1 MISLLLLTYGDTG
14 SQMIEA
20 ASKVLGYSPEQVAVV
35 AAIYNEA
42 PEALAPR
49 LESTISSLSANDGVL
64 ILTDLYGTTHSNV
77 ASRFIDS
84 SHVEMVAGLNMA
96 MLIRALS
103 YRNETMTDLIN
114 KVSDGGRDG
123 IRLCSKLDNYKKLV
137 P

>member
-1 MISLLLLTYGDTG
+1 MISLLLLTYGETG

-20 ASKVLGYSPEQVAVV
+20 TSHVLGYSPEQVGVLP
-35 AAIYNEA
+35 AAYNEA
-42 PEALAPR
+42 PESLAPR
-49 LESTISSLSANDGVL
+49 LESILTLLNSGDGVL
-64 ILTDLYGTTHSNV
+64 ILTDLYGTTHTNV

-84 SHVEMVAGLNMA
+84 DNIEMLAGLNMA

-103 YRNETMTDLIN
+103 YRNENMADLIN
-114 KVSDGGRDG
+114 KVTDGGHDG